1 MKEANINDIELG
13 NLLFGNSRGNFV
25 IERDEWQDPFD
36 DFLLHNGFNGY
47 GYYLQGIE
55 RCFENNVFIV
65 RPYYWGEDEE
75 IAALPNFEF
84 KPTGFTISWYKYPMR
99 DAYASHNI
107 STKDFLEILEECE
120 KSMDE
125 VINE

>member
-25 IERDEWQDPFD
+25 VERDEWQDPFV
-36 DFLLHNGFNGY
+36 DFLYRNGFDMY
-47 GYYLQGIE
+47 GYYEESE
-55 RCFENNVFIV
+55 RCFENNVFVI

-75 IAALPNFEF
+75 IADLPNFEF
-84 KPTGFTISWYKYPMR
+84 KPTGFTITWYKYPMR

-107 STKDFLEILEECE
+107 STKEFMRILKECE
-120 KSMDE
+120 KSMNE
-125 VINE
+125 VSK